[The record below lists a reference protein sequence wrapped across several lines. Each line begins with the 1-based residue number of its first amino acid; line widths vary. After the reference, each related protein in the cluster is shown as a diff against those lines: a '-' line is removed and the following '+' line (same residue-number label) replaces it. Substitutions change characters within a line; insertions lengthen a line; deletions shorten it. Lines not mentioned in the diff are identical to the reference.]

1 MTLTPLIVDMLLTSP
16 AKLNLFLHITGRRE
30 DGYHTLQTVFQLLDY
45 GDSLYFELCQQ
56 GGIEVDCKGLDISP
70 RSNLAYRAARLL
82 QERCKVTQGVRI
94 RVDKRIPVGGG
105 LGGGS
110 SNAGATLLALNQL
123 WELRLGAAQ
132 LAGLGLELGA
142 DVPVFVHGHSAW
154 GEGVGEQLTP
164 LQLPEQWYVVI
175 APSVEVSTAEV
186 FSHQELTGDTAP
198 IKMAAFFERGGVN
211 DCQPVVRKLYPEV
224 DKALVW
230 LEKYGQARITG
241 TGGCVFLPLPD
252 PARAEAVLAQKPAR
266 WRGFVARGV
275 NRSPVLEKLEKPG

>member
-1 MTLTPLIVDMLLTSP
+1 MRANMWLTSP

-30 DGYHTLQTVFQLLDY
+30 DGYHTLQTIFQLLDY
-45 GDSLYFELCQQ
+45 GDSLYFELRQQ
-56 GGIEVDCKGLDISP
+56 GGIEVICKGLDISP
-70 RSNLAYRAARLL
+70 QSNLVYRAARLL
-82 QERCKVTQGVRI
+82 QERCKVAQGI
-94 RVDKRIPVGGG
+94 HIQVDKRIPVGAG

-110 SNAGATLLALNQL
+110 SNAAATLLALNQL
-123 WELRLGAAQ
+123 WELRLDASQ

-175 APSVEVSTAEV
+175 APSVEVSTTEV

-230 LEKYGQARITG
+230 LEKHGQARMTG

-252 PARAEAVLAQKPAR
+252 PAQAEAVLAQKPAC
-266 WRGFVARGV
+266 WRGFLARGI
-275 NRSPVLEKLEKPG
+275 NRSPVLENLEKPA

>member
-1 MTLTPLIVDMLLTSP
+1 MRANMLLTSP

-56 GGIEVDCKGLDISP
+56 GGIEVDCGSLDISP
-70 RSNLAYRAARLL
+70 RSNLVYRAARLL

-94 RVDKRIPVGGG
+94 QVDKRIPVGGG

-164 LQLPEQWYVVI
+164 LLLPEQWYVVI
-175 APSVEVSTAEV
+175 APSVEVSTAQV
-186 FSHQELTGDTAP
+186 FSHRELTGDTAP

-211 DCQPVVRKLYPEV
+211 DCQPVVRKLYSEV
-224 DKALVW
+224 DKALLW

-252 PARAEAVLAQKPAR
+252 PLQAEAVLAQKPAH

>member
-1 MTLTPLIVDMLLTSP
+1 MRANMQLTSP

-30 DGYHTLQTVFQLLDY
+30 DGYHTLQTIFQLLDY
-45 GDSLYFELCQQ
+45 GDSLYFKLRQQ
-56 GGIEVDCKGLDISP
+56 GGIEVTCKGLDISP
-70 RSNLAYRAARLL
+70 QSNLVYRAARLL
-82 QERCKVTQGVRI
+82 QERCKVAKGVRI
-94 RVDKRIPVGGG
+94 QIDKRIPVGAG

-110 SNAGATLLALNQL
+110 SNAAATLLALNQL
-123 WELRLGAAQ
+123 WELRLGASQ

-164 LQLPEQWYVVI
+164 LELPEQWYVVI
-175 APSVEVSTAEV
+175 APSIEVSTAEV

-224 DKALVW
+224 DKVLVW
-230 LEKYGQARITG
+230 LEKHGQARITG

-252 PARAEAVLAQKPAR
+252 PAQAEAVLAQKPAC
-266 WRGFVARGV
+266 WRGFVARGI
-275 NRSPVLEKLEKPG
+275 NRSPVLENLEKPA